1 MDTLLENR
9 TSMMKHFHHK
19 WFRIR
24 HKICFMTNLW
34 RIWVRRRRS
43 VIFDTR
49 WRIIIF
55 RHKCLILPWRF
66 VVSHITWL
74 FSWQEQII
82 TVFVMKPT
90 CHVPSS
96 MLAYDMA
103 SDDVVATWHH
113 LRWQMTWHRP
123 HRQMTWLRPSM
134 TWTLTWH
141 LTWRVTWQ
149 LTWQV
154 KSASQPS
161 FERAQFIVGLIS
173 TLIHSGPNFNP
184 PVFPSHLL
192 KQKFHSRNHNKQ
204 LQPIF
209 RITTPIFTR
218 YKTMQ

>member
-1 MDTLLENR
+1 MIFNNCCYRSHKGCLLALLENR
-9 TSMMKHFHHK
+9 TSMTKHFRHK

-123 HRQMTWLRPSM
+123 HRLMTWR
-134 TWTLTWH
+134 T
-141 LTWRVTWQ
+141 RVVILQDHVSTFDWSTSQ
-149 LTWQV
+149 LLV
-154 KSASQPS
+154 SP
-161 FERAQFIVGLIS
+161 R
-173 TLIHSGPNFNP
+173 
-184 PVFPSHLL
+184 VF
-192 KQKFHSRNHNKQ
+192 F
-204 LQPIF
+204 
-209 RITTPIFTR
+209 
-218 YKTMQ
+218 